1 MLVTQE
7 LLESVHAAR
16 VATAEAAGREVRRAG
31 SVRRGVRAIA
41 VVRSFDAA
49 EFIRASV
56 QFARGL
62 PADLGR
68 EWLASFTRTVFL
80 AGDPCNLSTRF
91 PGGQLAPDG
100 ESVWFSP
107 SGLDEM
113 QSLSRLLRPFRG
125 PLGVPAAHGVRVVLD
140 EESSTTVRLC
150 VATDGLGVED
160 YLIHVNHVLAE
171 ACLQGLLDGVSAI
184 ELTHAGAIEVIEE
197 PYSYLRV
204 LPDKGCAEIKG
215 IVWAVLAPS
224 EIR

>member
-1 MLVTQE
+1 
-7 LLESVHAAR
+7 
-16 VATAEAAGREVRRAG
+16 
-31 SVRRGVRAIA
+31 VRAIA

-62 PADLGR
+62 PVDLGR
-68 EWLASFTRTVFL
+68 EWVASFTRTVFL
-80 AGDPCNLSTRF
+80 AGDPGNLRDRF
-91 PGGQLAPDG
+91 PGGRLAPDG
-100 ESVWFSP
+100 SSLWFSP
-107 SGLDEM
+107 SGIDD
-113 QSLSRLLRPFRG
+113 QQGLSRLLRPFRG
-125 PLGVPAAHGVRVVLD
+125 PLGVPAADGVRVVLD
-140 EESSTTVRLC
+140 QESSSTARLC

-184 ELTHAGAIEVIEE
+184 ELTHVRAIEVIEE

-204 LPDKGCAEIKG
+204 LPDKG